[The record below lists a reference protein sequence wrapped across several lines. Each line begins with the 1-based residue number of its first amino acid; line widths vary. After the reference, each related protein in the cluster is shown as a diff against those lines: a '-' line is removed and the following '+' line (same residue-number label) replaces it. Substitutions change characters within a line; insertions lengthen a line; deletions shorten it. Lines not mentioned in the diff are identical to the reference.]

1 MTADISTDL
10 TSWSTTAAS
19 NQPDYSDS
27 VGPSHLADN
36 LRAIQA
42 GVRYQFSSATAA
54 SASTVNMAS
63 VPQGVVSISGTT
75 TITGLG
81 TVSSGIIKTLIFQGI
96 LTFTHNATTLILPGA
111 ASITTAAGDVAI
123 MASEGSGNW
132 RCLSYS
138 KASGFAVS
146 FGAVLSGVG
155 AATGA
160 ATIANA
166 DYAIRWNWALTT
178 ASKSA
183 FIFGESAA
191 STGGSGAQ
199 YLVDVKTLTAST
211 AAPFRVN
218 TRQDSRDSILVS
230 RTGDVTVSGPAG
242 SVGAVDVKP
251 GPSGVLTLGEAT
263 GGQVRVR
270 GAGGFDLNT
279 SGAAGAIDVG
289 AQTLT
294 LTGSSVSLAGT
305 STGVSI
311 SGDVKLQGQTK
322 MLVLDSAS
330 FRPAL
335 TSGFGSGATI
345 NGTDAACV
353 VTIGTSATA
362 AMVLSWDLAYANAPI
377 VQVCSDQSGITFYA
391 SSSTTNCT
399 ITASS
404 AMTSGKRLF
413 VTAIGYY

>member
-1 MTADISTDL
+1 MARSVPGP
-10 TSWSTTAAS
+10 SWSTTAAS

-81 TVSSGIIKTLIFQGI
+81 TVSAGIIKTLIFQGA

-218 TRQDSRDSILVS
+218 TRQDTRDSILVS

-294 LTGSSVSLAGT
+294 LAGSTVTISATSSIDLGKDVRLAGQ
-305 STGVSI
+305 V
-311 SGDVKLQGQTK
+311 K

>member
-81 TVSSGIIKTLIFQGI
+81 TVSAGIIKTLIFQGA

-218 TRQDSRDSILVS
+218 TRQDTRDSILVS

-294 LTGSSVSLAGT
+294 LAGSTVTISATSSIDLGKDVRLAGQ
-305 STGVSI
+305 V
-311 SGDVKLQGQTK
+311 K

-391 SSSTTNCT
+391 SSTTTNCT

>member
-81 TVSSGIIKTLIFQGI
+81 TVSAGIIKTLIFQGA

-218 TRQDSRDSILVS
+218 TRQDTRDSILVS

-294 LTGSSVSLAGT
+294 LAGSTVTISATSSIDLGKDVRLAGQ
-305 STGVSI
+305 V
-311 SGDVKLQGQTK
+311 K

>member
-81 TVSSGIIKTLIFQGI
+81 TVSSGIIKTLIFQGA

-166 DYAIRWNWALTT
+166 DYAIRWNWTLTT

-183 FIFGESAA
+183 FIFGEASAA
-191 STGGSGAQ
+191 TGGSGAQ
-199 YLVDVKTLTAST
+199 YLVDVKTLTGST

-230 RTGDVTVSGPAG
+230 RTGDVTISGLGG
-242 SVGAVDVKP
+242 SVDVKP
-251 GPSGVLTLGEAT
+251 GAAGTLTLGEAT
-263 GGQVRVR
+263 GGLVRVR
-270 GAGGFDLNT
+270 GAGGFDIDT
-279 SGAAGAIDVG
+279 SGAAGSISAG
-289 AQTLT
+289 GSQSLT
-294 LTGSSVSLAGT
+294 LSGGSVTISGT
-305 STGVSI
+305 SSGVNI
-311 SGDVKLQGQTK
+311 NGDFKFGPQTK

-391 SSSTTNCT
+391 SSTTTNCT

>member
-36 LRAIQA
+36 LRTIQA

-81 TVSSGIIKTLIFQGI
+81 TVSAGIIKTLIFQGA

-294 LTGSSVSLAGT
+294 LAGSTVTISATSSIDLGKDVRLAGQ
-305 STGVSI
+305 V
-311 SGDVKLQGQTK
+311 K

-362 AMVLSWDLAYANAPI
+362 AMVLSWNLAYANAPI

>member
-81 TVSSGIIKTLIFQGI
+81 TVSAGIIKTLIFQGA

-294 LTGSSVSLAGT
+294 LAGSTVTISATSSIDLGKDVRLAGQ
-305 STGVSI
+305 V
-311 SGDVKLQGQTK
+311 K

>member
-19 NQPDYSDS
+19 NQPEYSDS

-81 TVSSGIIKTLIFQGI
+81 TVSAGIIKTLIFQGA

-183 FIFGESAA
+183 FIFGEASAA
-191 STGGSGAQ
+191 TGGSGAQ
-199 YLVDVKTLTAST
+199 YLVDVKTLTGST

-230 RTGDVTVSGPAG
+230 RTGDVTISGLGG
-242 SVGAVDVKP
+242 SVDVKP
-251 GPSGVLTLGEAT
+251 GAAGTLTLGEAT
-263 GGQVRVR
+263 GGLVRVM
-270 GAGGFDLNT
+270 GAGGFDINT
-279 SGAAGAIDVG
+279 SGASGAIDVG
-289 AQTLT
+289 AQSLR
-294 LTGSSVSLAGT
+294 LQGSSVSIIGA
-305 STGVSI
+305 SAGVSLQ
-311 SGDVKLQGQTK
+311 GDVKLQGQTK

>member
-81 TVSSGIIKTLIFQGI
+81 TVSSGIIKTLIFQGA

-123 MASEGSGNW
+123 MVSEGSGNW

-218 TRQDSRDSILVS
+218 TRQDTRDSILVS

-294 LTGSSVSLAGT
+294 LAGSTVTISATSSIDLGKDVRLAGQ
-305 STGVSI
+305 V
-311 SGDVKLQGQTK
+311 K

-391 SSSTTNCT
+391 SSTTTNCT

>member
-81 TVSSGIIKTLIFQGI
+81 TVSAGIIKTLIFQGI

-218 TRQDSRDSILVS
+218 TRQDTRDSILVS

-294 LTGSSVSLAGT
+294 LAGSTVTISATSSIDLGKDVRLAGQ
-305 STGVSI
+305 V
-311 SGDVKLQGQTK
+311 K

>member
-81 TVSSGIIKTLIFQGI
+81 TVSSGIIKTLIFQGA

-218 TRQDSRDSILVS
+218 TRQDTRDSILVS

-294 LTGSSVSLAGT
+294 LAGSTVTISATSSIDLGKDVRLAGQ
-305 STGVSI
+305 V
-311 SGDVKLQGQTK
+311 K